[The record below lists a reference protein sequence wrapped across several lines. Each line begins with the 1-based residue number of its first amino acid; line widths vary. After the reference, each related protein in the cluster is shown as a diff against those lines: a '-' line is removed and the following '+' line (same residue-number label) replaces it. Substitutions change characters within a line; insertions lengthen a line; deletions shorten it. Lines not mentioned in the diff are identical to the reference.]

1 MEGIIGITPTIKKI
15 SFLSSGKMQIILN
28 DGREVATPLSFFP
41 SIKKLDVTSRKK
53 WYVMNGN
60 LFSFDGCNEIFH
72 IEQVL
77 GKESDY
83 AYLKSQPKIKR
94 KLVVES
100 K

>member
-15 SFLSSGKMQIILN
+15 SFLPSGKMQIVLN
-28 DGREVATPLSFFP
+28 DGREVITPLSFFP
-41 SIKKLDVTSRKK
+41 SIKKLDAASRKK

-77 GKESDY
+77 GKEADY
-83 AYLKSQPKIKR
+83 AYLKLQTKPKR
-94 KLVVES
+94 KLVAVV